1 MDLKKEVTIYD
12 IAKKLNVST
21 ATVSRALNN
30 SLSISERTRKKV
42 HEAAR
47 ELGYRHNSFA
57 KNLRKQKS
65 HTIGV
70 IIHELVSSFTT
81 SVLGGIEKV
90 TTEAGYD
97 LIIAHS
103 SEKMEKEI
111 KNANN
116 LFHKRV
122 DGVIA
127 SLSFNTDRL
136 DHFNPF
142 FEKGIPL
149 VFFDRVEENVPG
161 TKVIIDN
168 YRGGYESTKHL
179 LDQGCRNVAI
189 VTGPQLRNVYKKRF
203 SGYRDAL
210 LDAGKSFRE
219 DYVIINELDY
229 QSGVDAALQ
238 ILRLEPVPDGVFVTN
253 DLTAASFMKTI
264 KDHGISI
271 PEDMAVAGFN
281 NDNISLLVEPELT
294 TVNYDGFLIGEVAA
308 TQLIGH
314 LSGKSAVGQLSTII
328 VNSELIIRKSSLK
341 SGKKVC

>member
-168 YRGGYESTKHL
+168 YRGGYEVTRHL
-179 LDQGCRNVAI
+179 VDQGCRNVAI
-189 VTGPQLRNVYKKRF
+189 VTGPQMRNVYRKRF
-203 SGYRDAL
+203 LGYRDAL
-210 LDAGKSFRE
+210 QDSSIPFRE

>member
-1 MDLKKEVTIYD
+1 MDTNREITIYD
-12 IAKKLNVST
+12 IAKKLGIST

-30 SLSISERTRKKV
+30 SQSISEKTRKRV
-42 HEAAR
+42 QEAAR
-47 ELGYRHNSFA
+47 ELGYRNNSFA

-97 LIIAHS
+97 IIIAHS
-103 SEKMEKEI
+103 SEQMEKEI
-111 KNANN
+111 KNAHN

-127 SLSFNTDRL
+127 SLSLNTDNLR
-136 DHFNPF
+136 HFDPF

-149 VFFDRVEENVPG
+149 VFFDRVEEDIPG

-168 YRGGYESTKHL
+168 YRGGFAATQHL
-179 LDQGCRNVAI
+179 LDQGCRHVAI
-189 VTGPQLRNVYKKRF
+189 VTGPQRRNVYRKRF
-203 SGYRDAL
+203 LGYRDAVL
-210 LDAGKSFRE
+210 AAGFPFRD

-229 QSGVDAALQ
+229 QSGVEAALQ
-238 ILRLEPVPDGVFVTN
+238 IMRMKPVPDGVFVTN
-253 DLTAASFMKTI
+253 DLTAASFMKTVR
-264 KDHGISI
+264 KHGLSI
-271 PEDMAVAGFN
+271 PEDIAVAGFN
-281 NDNISLLVEPELT
+281 NDSISLLVEPELT

-308 TQLIGH
+308 TQLTNH
-314 LSGKSAVGQLSTII
+314 LSGKSDVSQLSTII
-328 VNSELIIRKSSLK
+328 INSDLIIRRSSLK
-341 SGKKVC
+341 SGKIVC

>member
-1 MDLKKEVTIYD
+1 MDTNREITIYD
-12 IAKKLNVST
+12 IAKKLGIST

-30 SLSISERTRKKV
+30 SQSISEKTRKRV
-42 HEAAR
+42 QEAAR
-47 ELGYRHNSFA
+47 ELGYRNNSFA

-97 LIIAHS
+97 IIIAHS
-103 SEKMEKEI
+103 SEQMEKEI
-111 KNANN
+111 KNAHN

-127 SLSFNTDRL
+127 SLSLNTDNLR
-136 DHFNPF
+136 HFDPF

-149 VFFDRVEENVPG
+149 VFFDRVEEDIPG

-168 YRGGYESTKHL
+168 YRGGFAATQHL
-179 LDQGCRNVAI
+179 LDQGCRHVAI
-189 VTGPQLRNVYKKRF
+189 VTGPQRRNVYRKRF
-203 SGYRDAL
+203 LGYRDAVL
-210 LDAGKSFRE
+210 AAGFPFRD

-229 QSGVDAALQ
+229 QSGVEAALQ
-238 ILRLEPVPDGVFVTN
+238 IMRLKPVPDGVFVTN
-253 DLTAASFMKTI
+253 DLTAASFMKTVR
-264 KDHGISI
+264 KHGLSV
-271 PEDMAVAGFN
+271 PEDIAVAGFN
-281 NDNISLLVEPELT
+281 NDSISLLVEPELT

-308 TQLIGH
+308 TQLTNH
-314 LSGKSAVGQLSTII
+314 LSGKSDVSQLSTII
-328 VNSELIIRKSSLK
+328 INSDLIIRRSSLK
-341 SGKKVC
+341 SGKIVC

>member
-1 MDLKKEVTIYD
+1 MDRNKEITIYD
-12 IAKKLNVST
+12 IAKKLGIST

-30 SLSISERTRKKV
+30 SPSISERTRKRV

-47 ELGYRHNSFA
+47 ELGYRNNSFA

-70 IIHELVSSFTT
+70 MIHELVSSFTT

-97 LIIAHS
+97 IIIAHS
-103 SEKMEKEI
+103 SEQMEKEI
-111 KNANN
+111 KNAHN

-122 DGVIA
+122 DGVIV
-127 SLSFNTDRL
+127 SLSLNTDNLR
-136 DHFNPF
+136 HFDPF

-149 VFFDRVEENVPG
+149 VFFDRVEENIPG

-168 YRGGYESTKHL
+168 YRGGFAATQHL

-189 VTGPQLRNVYKKRF
+189 VTGPQLRNVYRKRF
-203 SGYRDAL
+203 LGYRDAVL
-210 LDAGKSFRE
+210 AAGLPFRE

-229 QSGVDAALQ
+229 QSGVDAALH
-238 ILRLEPVPDGVFVTN
+238 ILSLKPVPDGVFVTN
-253 DLTAASFMKTI
+253 DLTAASFMKTVR
-264 KDHGISI
+264 KHGISVPGDI
-271 PEDMAVAGFN
+271 AVAGFN
-281 NDNISLLVEPELT
+281 NDSISLLVEPELT

-308 TQLIGH
+308 TQLINH
-314 LSGKSAVGQLSTII
+314 LSGKREVSQLSTII
-328 VNSELIIRKSSLK
+328 VNSELIIRHSSLK
-341 SGKKVC
+341 SEKTEC